1 MVKTSWSYSL
11 RKEELSEICGS
22 LDLDTKGTVEDMRK
36 AMTAPIAT
44 PDLSTEQKAK
54 LTELEAQYIP
64 RMLQL
69 PEGTVRGASPKCQAQ
84 ERISCGAAMD
94 RICKWS
100 VRYDG
105 ESCALEF
112 ITLVEELCEVYD
124 LPTDIMTRI
133 IMELLHG
140 KAAIWYRNNRRGLRR
155 ATELFSDAV
164 QFIDRHFRLYFES
177 QSQENDFNQF
187 KVRSET
193 ITKATDDEENEIHM
207 YDNLGVHL
215 IFIAHCL
222 VVFENLEHE
231 YNVR

>member
-1 MVKTSWSYSL
+1 MIDVSSNQF
-11 RKEELSEICGS
+11 RV
-22 LDLDTKGTVEDMRK
+22 D
-36 AMTAPIAT
+36 
-44 PDLSTEQKAK
+44 
-54 LTELEAQYIP
+54 
-64 RMLQL
+64 
-69 PEGTVRGASPKCQAQ
+69 PKCA
-84 ERISCGAAMD
+84 ERKDS
-94 RICKWS
+94 
-100 VRYDG
+100 
-105 ESCALEF
+105 
-112 ITLVEELCEVYD
+112 
-124 LPTDIMTRI
+124 LPPVLPILTDQRTF
-133 IMELLHG
+133 
-140 KAAIWYRNNRRGLRR
+140 GLRR

-177 QSQENDFNQF
+177 QSQENDCNQF